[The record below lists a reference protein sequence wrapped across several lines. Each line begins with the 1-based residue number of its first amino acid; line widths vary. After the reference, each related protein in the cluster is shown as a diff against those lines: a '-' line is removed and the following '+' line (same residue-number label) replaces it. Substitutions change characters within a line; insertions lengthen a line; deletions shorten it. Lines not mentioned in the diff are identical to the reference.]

1 MTCQQMPTIELEK
14 RVFAVMGTGWVT
26 IPDIANAA
34 GLERSTVREVL
45 RHAVDR
51 GDVEMYVRDGD
62 MFYRLM
68 NLAGTH

>member
-51 GDVEMYVRDGD
+51 GDVVVDDRGVESFWR
-62 MFYRLM
+62 RM
-68 NLAGTH
+68 NLAGD